1 MRSQLESGLWGAVKD
16 TWADDVI
23 KHRFPNIRFY
33 GYCAMSKDEKHQSP
47 HDTLG
52 YIGVDEKL
60 VLLPQDDDLF
70 SQFDRTRATMRTL
83 IQHLRDAD
91 YVLFTNC
98 STYINVPLLNDF
110 VQSLSEQDLRIYCG
124 RVISAQYMSGPY
136 SWCFYG
142 EGSAILLR
150 QPWINYL
157 LQNQWRK
164 HVIENNHVNGEKQ
177 WLFYKRNVTDTA
189 IACIVNDLLL
199 SNDAAD
205 CLKILDID
213 ESNIQ
218 SKKLDHTLFWQD
230 WGQDHMREEEPEV
243 WSVMGSID
251 CRDKTDAL
259 TAKNLH
265 TVHDKVKEYYIEN
278 DYQTDMRYI
287 DSYVDNPQTPVVTKS
302 LDKPDCCIDDY
313 EKVPFDDYHKWLEEN
328 SDIPNLEVNEDGN
341 LVEVHE
347 NDRKKKQS
355 YYDQWGQEIP
365 AGMTYAEYFNIPFWD
380 HRCWY
385 KHPWAGDNFCGCCQR
400 EQLVYPGGS
409 PTHEHDGSEDCD
421 CHKKHQ
427 GDGGSGSGCF
437 DWDVI

>member
-1 MRSQLESGLWGAVKD
+1 
-16 TWADDVI
+16 
-23 KHRFPNIRFY
+23 
-33 GYCAMSKDEKHQSP
+33 
-47 HDTLG
+47 
-52 YIGVDEKL
+52 
-60 VLLPQDDDLF
+60 
-70 SQFDRTRATMRTL
+70 
-83 IQHLRDAD
+83 
-91 YVLFTNC
+91 
-98 STYINVPLLNDF
+98 
-110 VQSLSEQDLRIYCG
+110 
-124 RVISAQYMSGPY
+124 
-136 SWCFYG
+136 
-142 EGSAILLR
+142 
-150 QPWINYL
+150 
-157 LQNQWRK
+157 
-164 HVIENNHVNGEKQ
+164 
-177 WLFYKRNVTDTA
+177 
-189 IACIVNDLLL
+189 
-199 SNDAAD
+199 
-205 CLKILDID
+205 
-213 ESNIQ
+213 
-218 SKKLDHTLFWQD
+218 
-230 WGQDHMREEEPEV
+230 MREEEPEV
-243 WSVMGSID
+243 WPVMGSID

-341 LVEVHE
+341 LVEVHD
-347 NDRKKKQS
+347 NNGDKKKQS

-427 GDGGSGSGCF
+427 GGGSSGSGCF